1 LKEHPLRTDLPVYI
15 VNDAIPD
22 FIAFCRERGL
32 SRFLLIAD
40 TNTYPALGQRAEA
53 TLRDQGWDVRTA
65 ILEGEDVIADAYY
78 MQKTLLATDATSR
91 TYVAVGSGT
100 ITDIARFLS
109 HRSAQKFIS
118 LPTAASVDGF
128 TSIGAPIVV
137 DGAKITLLTH
147 GPLAV
152 FADLPTLCA
161 APRPMIAAG
170 FGDLIAKLT
179 SVADWE
185 LGHLLW
191 GEPYDAIIAKRS
203 RDAAW
208 AAVNRLDSLANAE
221 CDGVQTLMEGLIESG
236 FCMLDF
242 GETRPASGAEHHIS
256 HMWEMML
263 LREGR
268 HSVLHGAKVGVAV
281 IISAQRYD
289 AIKALSRAEAEA
301 RLARAGLPDRDA
313 EIANIRLGFPHMV
326 DELAGIQ
333 ASFLDMSQA
342 DFAALKAAI
351 LENWAAIQLI
361 AATVPSAAEV
371 TAWLRRIDGPVT
383 ASEVTLSDAEYDLG
397 KRYGHYYRN
406 RFSNAKLSR
415 MLGIA

>member
-1 LKEHPLRTDLPVYI
+1 LRTDLPVYI

-22 FIAFCRERGL
+22 FVAFCRQRGL
-32 SRFLLIAD
+32 SRFMLVAD
-40 TNTYPALGQRAEA
+40 TNTYPALGARAEA
-53 TLRDQGWDVRTA
+53 ALRDQGWDVRTA
-65 ILEGEDVIADAYY
+65 ILQGDDIVADGHYV
-78 MQKTLLATDATSR
+78 MQTLVAGDATPR

-100 ITDIARFLS
+100 ITDISRFVS

-147 GPLAV
+147 GPLGV

-185 LGHLLW
+185 LGRLLW
-191 GEPYDAIIAKRS
+191 SEPYDATIARRS

-208 AAVNRLDSLANAE
+208 AAVKQLDRIANAE

-289 AIKALSRAEAEA
+289 AIRAMSHAEAQR
-301 RLARAGLPDRDA
+301 RLERAALPDRDA
-313 EIANIRLGFPHMV
+313 ELANIRQAFPHMV
-326 DELAGIQ
+326 DEVVGIQ
-333 ASFLDMSQA
+333 APFLNMSQA
-342 DFAALKAAI
+342 DFAALKAQI
-351 LENWAAIQLI
+351 LNNWDVIQQI
-361 AATVPSAAEV
+361 AATVPSAAQV
-371 TAWLRRIDGPVT
+371 TAWLRRIDGAVT
-383 ASEVTLSDAEYDLG
+383 ASEVSLSDGEYELG
-397 KRYGHYYRN
+397 KRCGHYYRN

>member
-1 LKEHPLRTDLPVYI
+1 MRTDLPVYI
-15 VNDAIPD
+15 VNDALPD

-32 SRFLLIAD
+32 SRFLLVAD
-40 TNTYPALGQRAEA
+40 TNTYPALGRRAEA
-53 TLRDQGWDVRTA
+53 ALRAQGWDVRTA
-65 ILEGEDVIADAYY
+65 ILHGDDVIADARY
-78 MQKTLLATDATSR
+78 MMQVLLAADATPR

-137 DGAKITLLTH
+137 DGAKITVVTH

-191 GEPYDAIIAKRS
+191 GEPYDAAIAERS
-203 RDAAW
+203 RNAAW
-208 AAVNRLDSLANAE
+208 AAVHRLDAIANAE
-221 CDGVQTLMEGLIESG
+221 CEGVKTLMEGLIESG

-256 HMWEMML
+256 HLWEMML

-281 IISAQRYD
+281 IVSAQRYD
-289 AIKALSRAEAEA
+289 AIKAMPRSEAA
-301 RLARAGLPDRDA
+301 MRLAAATLPDRAAD
-313 EIANIRLGFPHMV
+313 IAAIRQAFPHMA
-326 DELAGIQ
+326 DELIEIQ
-333 ASFLDMSQA
+333 APFLDMTETQ
-342 DFAALKAAI
+342 FNALKAQV
-351 LENWAAIQLI
+351 LEHWDAIQRI
-361 AATVPSAAEV
+361 ASTVPSAAEV
-371 TAWLRRIDGPVT
+371 TGWLRRVGGPVT
-383 ASEVTLSDAEYDLG
+383 AAEITLSDDEFELG
-397 KRYGHYYRN
+397 VRCGHFYRN
-406 RFSNAKLSR
+406 RFSVAKLGR
-415 MLGIA
+415 LLGLV

>member
-1 LKEHPLRTDLPVYI
+1 MRTDLPVYI
-15 VNDAIPD
+15 VDDALPP

-32 SRFLLIAD
+32 DRFLLVAD

-53 TLRDQGWDVRTA
+53 ALREQGWDVRTA
-65 ILEGEDVIADAYY
+65 ILHGDDVIADARY
-78 MQKTLLATDATSR
+78 MMQVLLATDSTPR

-100 ITDIARFLS
+100 ITDISRFLS
-109 HRSAQKFIS
+109 HRSGQKFIS

-137 DGAKITLLTH
+137 DGAKITVVTH

-191 GEPYDAIIAKRS
+191 NEPYDETIARRS

-208 AAVNRLDSLANAE
+208 AAVHQLEAIANAD
-221 CDGVQTLMEGLIESG
+221 CDGVKTLMEGLIESG

-256 HMWEMML
+256 HLWEMML

-281 IISAQRYD
+281 IVSAQRYD
-289 AIKALSRAEAEA
+289 AIKAMSRSEAA
-301 RLARAGLPDRDA
+301 NRLARATLPDREAD
-313 EIANIRLGFPHMV
+313 IAAIRQAFPHMA
-326 DELAGIQ
+326 DELIEIQ
-333 ASFLDMSQA
+333 APFLNMTEAQ
-342 DFAALKAAI
+342 FNALKAQVLDNWDAI
-351 LENWAAIQLI
+351 RRI
-361 AATVPSAAEV
+361 AATVPSATEV
-371 TAWLRRIDGPVT
+371 TGWLRRVGGPVT
-383 ASEVTLSDAEYDLG
+383 AAEISLSDDEFELG
-397 KRYGHYYRN
+397 VRCGHFYRN
-406 RFSNAKLSR
+406 RFSVAKLGR
-415 MLGIA
+415 MLGLV

>member
-1 LKEHPLRTDLPVYI
+1 MRTDLPVYI

-22 FIAFCRERGL
+22 FIAFLRERGL

-40 TNTYPALGQRAEA
+40 TNTYPALGARAEA
-53 TLRDQGWDVRTA
+53 ALRDQGWDVRTA
-65 ILEGEDVIADAYY
+65 ILEGDDVVADAYY

-147 GPLAV
+147 GPLGV

-185 LGHLLW
+185 LGRLLW
-191 GEPYDAIIAKRS
+191 GEPYDATIAKRS

-208 AAVNRLDSLANAE
+208 NAVHQLDSIANAE
-221 CDGVQTLMEGLIESG
+221 CAGVKTLMEGLIESG

-289 AIKALSRAEAEA
+289 AIKAMSRAEAQK
-301 RLARAGLPDRDA
+301 RLERATLPDRDA
-313 EIANIRLGFPHMV
+313 EIANIRQAFPHMV
-326 DELAGIQ
+326 DDVVGIQ
-333 ASFLDMSQA
+333 APFLDMSQA

-351 LENWAAIQLI
+351 LDNWPAIQLI
-361 AATVPSAAEV
+361 AATVPPAVEV
-371 TAWLRRIDGPVT
+371 TAWLRSIDGPVM
-383 ASEVTLSDAEYDLG
+383 ASEVSLSDEEYELG

-406 RFSNAKLSR
+406 RFSNAKLGR

>member
-1 LKEHPLRTDLPVYI
+1 MRTDLPVYI

-32 SRFLLIAD
+32 SRFMLVAD
-40 TNTYPALGQRAEA
+40 TNTYPALGARAEA
-53 TLRDQGWDVRTA
+53 ALRDQGWDVRTA
-65 ILEGEDVIADAYY
+65 ILQGDDIVADGHYV
-78 MQKTLLATDATSR
+78 MQTLEAGDATPR

-100 ITDIARFLS
+100 ITDISRFVS

-185 LGHLLW
+185 LGRLLW
-191 GEPYDAIIAKRS
+191 GEPYDATIAKRS

-208 AAVNRLDSLANAE
+208 AAVNQLDSIANAE
-221 CDGVQTLMEGLIESG
+221 CEGVQTLMEGLIESG

-281 IISAQRYD
+281 IISAERYD
-289 AIKALSRAEAEA
+289 AIKAMSRAEAQK
-301 RLARAGLPDRDA
+301 RLDRATLPDRDA
-313 EIANIRLGFPHMV
+313 EIANIRQAFPHMV
-326 DELAGIQ
+326 DELVGIQ
-333 ASFLDMSQA
+333 APFLDMSQA
-342 DFAALKAAI
+342 DFAALKTQI
-351 LENWAAIQLI
+351 LGNWDTIQQI
-361 AATVPSAAEV
+361 AATVPAAAEV

-383 ASEVTLSDAEYDLG
+383 ASEVSLSDDEYELG
-397 KRYGHYYRN
+397 KRCGHYYRN

-415 MLGIA
+415 MLEIA

>member
-1 LKEHPLRTDLPVYI
+1 LRTDLPVYI

-22 FIAFCRERGL
+22 FVVFCRERGL
-32 SRFLLIAD
+32 SRFLLVAD

-53 TLRDQGWDVRTA
+53 ALRDQGWDVHTA
-65 ILEGEDVIADAYY
+65 ILEGDDVIADAYY
-78 MQKTLLATDATSR
+78 MQKTLLANDATPR

-100 ITDIARFLS
+100 LTDIARFLS

-137 DGAKITLLTH
+137 DGAKITLVTH
-147 GPLAV
+147 GPLGV

-191 GEPYDAIIAKRS
+191 GEPYDAAIAKRS

-208 AAVNRLDSLANAE
+208 AAVKQLDSIANAE
-221 CDGVQTLMEGLIESG
+221 CDGVKTLMEGLIESG

-256 HMWEMML
+256 HMWEMLL

-289 AIKALSRAEAEA
+289 AIKAMSRAKAQK
-301 RLARAGLPDRDA
+301 RLDPVNLPDRDVAIA
-313 EIANIRLGFPHMV
+313 EIRLAFPHMV
-326 DELAGIQ
+326 DELVGIQ
-333 ASFLDMSQA
+333 APFLDMSQA
-342 DFAALKAAI
+342 DFAALKAKI
-351 LENWAAIQLI
+351 LDNWDTIQQI
-361 AATVPSAAEV
+361 AATVPSAADV
-371 TAWLRRIDGPVT
+371 TAWLHRVGGPVR
-383 ASEVTLSDAEYDLG
+383 ASEVSLSDEEYELG
-397 KRYGHYYRN
+397 KRCGHYYRN

-415 MLGIA
+415 MLGVA

>member
-1 LKEHPLRTDLPVYI
+1 MQTLVAG
-15 VNDAIPD
+15 DAI
-22 FIAFCRERGL
+22 
-32 SRFLLIAD
+32 
-40 TNTYPALGQRAEA
+40 
-53 TLRDQGWDVRTA
+53 
-65 ILEGEDVIADAYY
+65 
-78 MQKTLLATDATSR
+78 SR

-100 ITDIARFLS
+100 ITDISRFVS

-147 GPLAV
+147 GPLGV

-185 LGHLLW
+185 LGRLLW
-191 GEPYDAIIAKRS
+191 GEPYDATIAKRS

-208 AAVNRLDSLANAE
+208 AAVNQLDSIANAE
-221 CDGVQTLMEGLIESG
+221 CEGVQTLMEGLIESG

-281 IISAQRYD
+281 IISARRYD
-289 AIKALSRAEAEA
+289 AIKAMSRVEAQK
-301 RLARAGLPDRDA
+301 RLDRATLPDRDA
-313 EIANIRLGFPHMV
+313 EMANIRQAFPHMV
-326 DELAGIQ
+326 DEVVAIQ
-333 ASFLDMSQA
+333 APFLDMSQA
-342 DFAALKAAI
+342 DFAALKTKI
-351 LENWAAIQLI
+351 LGNWDTIQQI
-361 AATVPSAAEV
+361 AATVPAAAEV

-383 ASEVTLSDAEYDLG
+383 ASEVSLSDEEYELG
-397 KRYGHYYRN
+397 KRCGHYYRN

-415 MLGIA
+415 MLEIA